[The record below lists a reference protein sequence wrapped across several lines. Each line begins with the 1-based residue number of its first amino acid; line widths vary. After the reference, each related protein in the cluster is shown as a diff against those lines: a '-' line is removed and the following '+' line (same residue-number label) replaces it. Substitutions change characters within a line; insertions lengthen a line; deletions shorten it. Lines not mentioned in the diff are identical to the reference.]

1 MDTPTL
7 VDMGITSPGEISD
20 FSVRN
25 EASRLDV
32 LTIYYKRKKLSVRPV
47 RRTYEFGRSIKT
59 VVSDSGS
66 ATMEETYELSPI
78 LQDAVKELQTVLG
91 HNKLIHDPKDVVMKK
106 LEDLQ
111 QLAEAGD
118 NVPAITKQLQDIK
131 KLLEDL

>member
-7 VDMGITSPGEISD
+7 ADMGITSPGEISD

-25 EASRLDV
+25 KAPRLDV
-32 LTIYYKRKKLSVRPV
+32 LTIYYKRKKMSVRPV
-47 RRTYEFGRSIKT
+47 RRTYEFGRAIKT
-59 VVSDSGS
+59 VVADSGT

-91 HNKLIHDPKDVVMKK
+91 RNKPIQDPKDAIIKK

-111 QLAEAGD
+111 KIAEAGD
-118 NVPAITKQLQDIK
+118 NATAVTKQLQDVR